1 MGNHVEKILQ
11 QSLAKVSNK
20 ELKKTNPRKPVVKKV
35 PTPKPRIDG
44 PVFSQSPIQMKK
56 VKLGG
61 RRQKKTTNFMSEDEE
76 DGGLGLDGRHE
87 GGEEEDNLARSSFF
101 LISSVLIFSLLRRPD
116 FLAKLDALVEPS
128 ENLVVENEH
137 PWLGESQVSLNSK
150 PIIE

>member
-44 PVFSQSPIQMKK
+44 PVFSQSPIPMKR

-61 RRQKKTTNFMSEDEE
+61 RQKKTTFHFPLSLSTNIQAFNS
-76 DGGLGLDGRHE
+76 
-87 GGEEEDNLARSSFF
+87 NTF
-101 LISSVLIFSLLRRPD
+101 LT
-116 FLAKLDALVEPS
+116 
-128 ENLVVENEH
+128 
-137 PWLGESQVSLNSK
+137 
-150 PIIE
+150 